1 MPTTF
6 ERVKKILVD
15 TIGCDPDKVTLDA
28 KIIDDIGAD
37 SLDVVEI
44 VMSVEEEFGVEFPV
58 GEEQKI
64 VLVKDVVEWVD
75 RAVASRTLPAA
86 IFSPRP
92 GKAPKMKL
100 KANQRVPEYVMRALK
115 EARAK
120 ATFESADFG
129 FDQEIVTVTGM
140 GSNPDNGKT
149 VDQFVKDRSGP
160 YRRSWLIP
168 QIDIVIAWAEG
179 N

>member
-1 MPTTF
+1 MQTTF

-15 TIGCDPDKVTLDA
+15 TIGCDADKITLDA

-44 VMSVEEEFGVEFPV
+44 VMSVEEEFQVEFPV
-58 GEEQKI
+58 GEEQNI
-64 VLVKDVVEWVD
+64 ALVKDAVEWVD
-75 RAVASRTLPAA
+75 RAVASRTPPAA
-86 IFSPRP
+86 IVSPRP
-92 GKAPKMKL
+92 GKTPKMKL

-129 FDQEIVTVTGM
+129 FNQEIVTITGM
-140 GSNPDNGKT
+140 GSTDNGKT
-149 VDQFVKDRSGP
+149 VDQLVKDRSEP